1 MPRPR
6 ICELGAQ
13 LAPDLL
19 LRTLDALHVAT
30 YLLARR
36 RLGEV
41 DLLTVDQRI
50 ATAAGVPAD

>member
-1 MPRPR
+1 LTSAV
-6 ICELGAQ
+6 CELAAQ
-13 LAPDLL
+13 LAPDRV

-50 ATAAGVPAD
+50 ANAAGVPKD